1 MANRVISAVLTLQ
14 DRDFSSN
21 LRRAS
26 DRADDFGRGVV
37 RVGNQIQRFGQGAT
51 RVFKSVAMG
60 AGALGAT
67 GIAAFGASVA
77 KSIVDTDG
85 AFKRLEART
94 GATGAELKGL
104 ENVAKDVFKAGFG
117 ENMDQVAD
125 DVSTLSAMFKN
136 LKGDSL
142 TEVAKGAATIS
153 QAWGSESKEVGRAV
167 QAMTNNF
174 NGLGENKALDLM
186 TFAFQKTGDYS
197 DDLLDTFS
205 EYSMHFSKLG
215 LSAEEFTGIL
225 IRGAEN
231 GAFNMDFVADGVKE
245 LGIRVIDESKTTAE
259 GFKAIGFNAEEMA
272 NKFAAGGEE
281 ANTAFQAT
289 IAGLAA
295 MKNPIERNAAG
306 VALFGT
312 KWEDVREDVILS
324 MADSAAAVEGFEGAT
339 GRAADALQ
347 SSFKSKLTQSW
358 RELQTGIADVVNGAG
373 AQEFLQ
379 GVAQKADELVP
390 KIQGIVEKAFEF
402 GNTVREN
409 WGPIK
414 ETLIGVSTAAGVLA
428 VGMGTL
434 KVITTVT
441 TMVQGFKTA
450 MGLATAG
457 QWAMNTAM
465 LASPL
470 TWVVI
475 GIAAV
480 VAAGVLLYR
489 NWDVV
494 KQKASELWQRLLDNP
509 MLALVAGPIGAL
521 IAAGITLYQNW
532 DKVRA
537 GWDTTWN
544 TIKSAAGSGV
554 NFVIDKL
561 NGLIKVI
568 NKIPGVNIPIVPKV
582 SWGDV
587 KTGVDSINKA
597 SAGGKVPQYD
607 VGSNRIEEDHLAQI
621 HKGEMIIPAR
631 QAERVRAAGGNID
644 NIDKMVQP
652 SPVAVAT
659 PTTTGS
665 TPQPA
670 TANNSNVQVI
680 IQNLNAKG
688 VTPMEVANELV
699 PLLKLRLANL

>member
-1 MANRVISAVLTLQ
+1 MGRRVISAVLTLQ

-37 RVGNQIQRFGQGAT
+37 RVGNQIQRFGQGAA
-51 RVFKSVAMG
+51 RVFKTVAMG

-117 ENMDQVAD
+117 ENITQVSDNVA
-125 DVSTLSAMFKN
+125 TLSSMFKD
-136 LKGDSL
+136 LGTGDL
-142 TEVAKGAATIS
+142 TNVVKGASTI
-153 QAWGSESKEVGRAV
+153 AETWDYEAKEVGRAV
-167 QAMTNNF
+167 QSMTNNF
-174 NGLGENKALDLM
+174 SGLGENKALDLM

-295 MKNPIERNAAG
+295 MKNPVERNAAG

-324 MADSAAAVEGFEGAT
+324 MADSAAAVEGFEGST

-358 RELQTGIADVVNGAG
+358 RDLQVGIADVVNGAG

-390 KIQGIVEKAFEF
+390 KIQGIVTKAFEF

-414 ETLIGVSTAAGVLA
+414 ETLIGVGTAVGVVA
-428 VGMGTL
+428 VGMGAL

-470 TWVVI
+470 TWVVV

-489 NWDVV
+489 NWDTV
-494 KQKASELWQRLLDNP
+494 KA
-509 MLALVAGPIGAL
+509 
-521 IAAGITLYQNW
+521 
-532 DKVRA
+532 
-537 GWDTTWN
+537 
-544 TIKSAAGSGV
+544 AAGSLWEKTKEVFGGIYDWASQKIQPV
-554 NFVIDKL
+554 TGFFKGLYDKFMGFKNAISNFQPPEWVSKIGGAIGKAAGAVGKFVSGSHADGL
-561 NGLIKVI
+561 NR
-568 NKIPGVNIPIVPKV
+568 VP
-582 SWGDV
+582 
-587 KTGVDSINKA
+587 
-597 SAGGKVPQYD
+597 YD
-607 VGSNRIEEDHLAQI
+607 GYIAEL
-621 HKGEMIIPAR
+621 HKDEMVIPAR
-631 QAERVRAAGGNID
+631 QSERIRAAGGSID
-644 NIDKMVQP
+644 NVDQMVQP
-652 SPVAVAT
+652 SPGTVTT
-659 PTTTGS
+659 PAPAGS
-665 TPQPA
+665 TPQQ
-670 TANNSNVQVI
+670 TASNTGGVQVI

-688 VTPMEVANELV
+688 VTAMEVANELV
-699 PLLKLRLANL
+699 PLLQLRLANL